1 MTRLPWNP
9 GLAAI
14 CHHHPL
20 VQCSTQTTDN
30 PRNDNMTEQKTT
42 ADTVPSDAEAGAH
55 VGAQASAHVRSVRV
69 VFAALMLVM
78 LLASLDQTIVS
89 TALPTIVGELGGL
102 AHLSWI
108 VTAYLLATTIVTP
121 LYGKLGDMLGRKVV
135 LQSAILLF
143 LVGSALCGMSRS
155 MLELI
160 LFRAVQ
166 GLGGGGLMV
175 TTMAAVGDIVS
186 PRERGRYQGLFG
198 AVFGLSTVI
207 GPLIGGYFVEHL
219 SWRWIFYINL
229 PLGLASVAVIGW
241 TFRTPASRSRQGID
255 FAGAGLLA
263 VLLTAVMLLTTLGGQ
278 SIGWLSA
285 SSGVLMAA
293 ALLGLIGF
301 IAVER
306 RAAEPMLPLS
316 LFRNRIVVVCCAV
329 GFIVGLAMFGSVTYM
344 PLYLQVVRGA
354 SPARAGLELTPMM
367 AGLLVTSIVSGRI
380 ISRIG
385 RYRIFPIIGTA
396 VMTVALVL
404 LSTLGV
410 ASAAWQAPVYMLV
423 LGLGLGMVMQVLI
436 LAVQNAVDY
445 RDLGVATSGATLF
458 RSIGGSVG
466 VAAFGAL
473 FAAKLTHG
481 LAALVPPGAHLP
493 AATAPSAIAA
503 LPPAIKSGYLAAF
516 TAALHPVFLV
526 AAAIAAIGFA
536 LTWLLEHVPLR
547 GPVRAETLG
556 ESFAMPHDAT
566 SLEELETIVR
576 RLQSRETHWE
586 FYSRVARSLDLAL
599 PPDQIW
605 LLVQVCRSGPVS
617 VSQLAKRFDVTLV
630 RLAAIAAQLVAT
642 EMIERDA
649 ADRLS
654 ATARGRALFGRMVE
668 AHRAVLHGLAARWSP
683 EQHEEAKAMLD
694 GLARTLM
701 AELPIA
707 PAGLHAA
714 R

>member
-1 MTRLPWNP
+1 
-9 GLAAI
+9 
-14 CHHHPL
+14 
-20 VQCSTQTTDN
+20 
-30 PRNDNMTEQKTT
+30 MTEQQTT
-42 ADTVPSDAEAGAH
+42 ADMAPSGAS
-55 VGAQASAHVRSVRV
+55 GAFGGQVHSVRV
-69 VFAALMLVM
+69 IFAALMLVM

-121 LYGKLGDMLGRKVV
+121 LYGKLGDLLGRKVV

-143 LVGSALCGMSRS
+143 LAGSALCGMSRS

-160 LFRAVQ
+160 LFRALQ

-175 TTMAAVGDIVS
+175 TTMAAVGDIVT

-198 AVFGLSTVI
+198 AVFGVSTVI

-229 PLGLASVAVIGW
+229 PLGLVSVVVIGW
-241 TFRTPASRSRQGID
+241 AFRTPASRGRQAID

-263 VLLTAVMLLTTLGGQ
+263 VLLTAVMLSTTLGGQ
-278 SIGWLSA
+278 SIAWLSPW
-285 SSGVLMAA
+285 SGVLIAA
-293 ALLGLIGF
+293 ALFGLIGF
-301 IAVER
+301 IIVER
-306 RAAEPMLPLS
+306 RATEPILPLS
-316 LFRNRIVVVCCAV
+316 LFRNRIFVVSCAV

-344 PLYLQVVRGA
+344 PLYLQVVRGV

-367 AGLLVTSIVSGRI
+367 AGVLVTSVGSGRLI
-380 ISRIG
+380 TRIG
-385 RYRIFPIIGTA
+385 RYRMFPIIGTA
-396 VMTVALVL
+396 VMTAGLALL
-404 LSTLGV
+404 ATLGV
-410 ASAAWQAPVYMLV
+410 ASASWQPPVYMLV

-473 FAAKLTHG
+473 FAARLTSG
-481 LAALVPPGAHLP
+481 LAALMPPGTHLP
-493 AATAPSAIAA
+493 TAATPGAIAA
-503 LPPAIKSGYLAAF
+503 LPPALKTDYLAAF
-516 TAALHPVFLV
+516 TAALHPVFLS

-536 LTWLLEHVPLR
+536 LTWLLEDLPLR
-547 GPVRAETLG
+547 GPVRAETVG

-566 SLEELETIVR
+566 SLEELETIVT
-576 RLQSRETHWE
+576 RLQARETHWE
-586 FYSRVARSLDLAL
+586 FYRRIARPLDLAL

-617 VSQLAKRFDVTLV
+617 LAELAKRFGVGAT
-630 RLAAIAAQLVAT
+630 RLDTIAAQLVAGG
-642 EMIERDA
+642 MIGREG
-649 ADRLS
+649 DRLS
-654 ATARGRALFGRMVE
+654 ARQRGRALFDRMVD
-668 AHRAVLHGLAARWSP
+668 AHRSVLHALAGRWSP

-694 GLARTLM
+694 GLARNLI

-707 PAGLHAA
+707 PAGQIAA
-714 R
+714 RQP